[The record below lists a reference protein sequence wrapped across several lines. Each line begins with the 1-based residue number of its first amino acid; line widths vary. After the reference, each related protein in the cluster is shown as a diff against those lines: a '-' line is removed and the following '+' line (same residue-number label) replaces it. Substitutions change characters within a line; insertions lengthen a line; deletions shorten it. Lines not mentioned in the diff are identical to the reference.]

1 MTVRFNLLIYLATF
15 NILANIESHIGPEVI
30 AFNKV
35 LCFILFIVTY
45 NGGIMS
51 LFYYP
56 NIKTFRDI
64 EFPLIK

>member
-1 MTVRFNLLIYLATF
+1 MLVGFGLLIYLITF
-15 NILANIESHIGPEVI
+15 NILANVESYIGPEVV

-35 LCFILFIVTY
+35 LYFILFIMAY

-56 NIKTFRDI
+56 NMKTFRDI